1 MIWGEWIHML
11 ESLGVGAA
19 AEAVYQEM
27 LKDPTGGLAEI
38 GSRLGWTEGRVRA
51 ALDELA
57 QLSLVRPSWDNP
69 DALRAIEPEVGLAS
83 LLASREAELRR
94 RQDEI
99 NAGRQALELAVSEY
113 SHLSRSRRG
122 SDMERLNSTD
132 AVRLRIETLSANC
145 TSEIMGFVSSG
156 AQSTASL
163 AASRPLDLVT
173 LERGVRMRTVY
184 LASVRNDAPTM
195 DYTHWLIRTGAQ
207 VRTAV
212 TLPPRMVIY
221 DREIAIV
228 PVDPEDT
235 RKGAYVVNSPGI
247 VASLCELFE
256 QIWRSAIPVGSSNE
270 DDYENEHENEEEH
283 SLSDQ
288 ELAIL
293 TLLAMGHTDEVVA
306 RKLGVSVRTGR
317 RITARLAARL
327 GAKSRFQVGVMA
339 VARGWID
346 PAAAG

>member
-1 MIWGEWIHML
+1 ML

-27 LKDPTGGLAEI
+27 LKDSAAGVAEI
-38 GSRLGWTEGRVRA
+38 GSRLGWAEERVRA
-51 ALDELA
+51 VLDELA

-83 LLASREAELRR
+83 LLADREAELRR
-94 RQDEI
+94 CQDEI
-99 NAGRQALELAVSEY
+99 DAGRQALELAVSEY
-113 SHLSRSRRG
+113 SHLSRNRRG
-122 SDMERLNSTD
+122 SDMERLDDID
-132 AVRLRIETLSANC
+132 AVRLRIETLSASC
-145 TSEIMGFVSSG
+145 TSEIMGFASSG
-156 AQSTASL
+156 AQSAASL

-184 LASVRNDAPTM
+184 LSSVRNDAPTM
-195 DYTHWLIRTGAQ
+195 DYARWLIRTGAQ
-207 VRTAV
+207 VRTAA

-228 PVDPEDT
+228 PVDPEVT
-235 RKGAYVVNSPGI
+235 RKGAYIVNSPGI

-256 QIWRSAIPVGSSNE
+256 QIWRSATPVASNDE
-270 DDYENEHENEEEH
+270 DKNEGENEH
-283 SLSDQ
+283 SLSAQ

-293 TLLAMGHTDEVVA
+293 NLLAMGHTDEVVA

-317 RITARLAARL
+317 RITASLAARL